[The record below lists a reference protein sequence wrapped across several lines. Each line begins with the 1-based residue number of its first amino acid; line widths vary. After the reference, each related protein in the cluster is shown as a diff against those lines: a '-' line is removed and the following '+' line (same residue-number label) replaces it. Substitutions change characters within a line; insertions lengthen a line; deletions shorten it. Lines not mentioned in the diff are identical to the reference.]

1 MFFSYFFLS
10 NCNSKLT
17 CCYCYKV
24 YFVDFGNKSD
34 VHTSNIRCITEDLLT
49 YPCFALKFK
58 LFGVQPVGSDVE
70 RTWMPDVVP
79 FMMSLLSNI
88 PVQIERIDIN
98 REIMQ
103 CNVII
108 DGVKL
113 NDMLVSRGFA
123 CKDNVIDN
131 VPIQLE
137 LPTATDVFDVMVTHV
152 EDPSLFYGQLA
163 TPANIQELM
172 DVTNKLTESYT
183 NTQGW

>member
-1 MFFSYFFLS
+1 
-10 NCNSKLT
+10 
-17 CCYCYKV
+17 
-24 YFVDFGNKSD
+24 
-34 VHTSNIRCITEDLLT
+34 
-49 YPCFALKFK
+49 
-58 LFGVQPVGSDVE
+58 
-70 RTWMPDVVP
+70 MPDVVP